1 MQKIIKYNVMIT
13 VHLEDAISLRW
24 NKSLGVNLSSL
35 RKTRNI
41 TRKGLAELTGI
52 SNGLLEKIETGLV
65 PTVTKDNLTLI
76 AITLGMDISELY
88 PLLEIKITEI
98 D

>member
-24 NKSLGVNLSSL
+24 DKSLGVNLSNL

-41 TRKGLAELTGI
+41 TRKGLAELTSI

-76 AITLGMDISELY
+76 AITLGVNIAELY

>member
-1 MQKIIKYNVMIT
+1 MQKNIKYNVMIT
-13 VHLEDAISLRW
+13 VQLENAITLSW
-24 NKSLGVNLSSL
+24 NKSLGVNLSDL
-35 RKTRNI
+35 RKTQNL

-65 PTVTKDNLTLI
+65 PTVTKDNLNLI
-76 AITLGMDISELY
+76 AIRLGVDIIEIY
-88 PLLEIKITEI
+88 PVVEIKIIKI